1 MLLPARRCS
10 QHLSGANPPKHSEQ
24 EMGRQGV
31 ESVDTTLGV
40 SGRTPIP
47 LLLDQNP
54 KSQQRTILGSPQ
66 AQKSPEEKHT
76 STVTSHPQ
84 DGPHFFL
91 NNELCLFKI
100 KTLKKFLGCMWKL
113 NVLTT
118 GPPGKPQDAPHLG
131 KNGVEMVSL
140 PS

>member
-1 MLLPARRCS
+1 
-10 QHLSGANPPKHSEQ
+10 
-24 EMGRQGV
+24 MGRQGV
-31 ESVDTTLGV
+31 ESEDTTLGA

-47 LLLDQNP
+47 LLLDWNP
-54 KSQQRTILGSPQ
+54 KSQQRTILGPPKHKNLLKRNIPPQ
-66 AQKSPEEKHT
+66 L
-76 STVTSHPQ
+76 TSHPQ
-84 DGPHFFL
+84 DGPHFFFFL